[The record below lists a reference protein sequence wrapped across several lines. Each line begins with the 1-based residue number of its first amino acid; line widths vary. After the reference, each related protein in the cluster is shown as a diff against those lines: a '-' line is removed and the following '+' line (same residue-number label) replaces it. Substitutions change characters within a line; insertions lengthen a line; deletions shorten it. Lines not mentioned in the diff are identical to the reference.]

1 MSGYGEARNALLRA
15 SVYAGTGRHGDRSR
29 PKFWGVRVVQ
39 ISRPRDLGALVF
51 VIGLFLILLVVT
63 LVVGGPQR

>member
-1 MSGYGEARNALLRA
+1 MLAW
-15 SVYAGTGRHGDRSR
+15 VGTGTDQGPS
-29 PKFWGVRVVQ
+29 FWGVRVVQ